1 MIVNAPSEPK
11 WTDANLT
18 PGDPCSAICNID
30 CGLPAKSRTC
40 EAAGDHPPR
49 GSLKRGVF
57 HAL

>member
-18 PGDPCSAICNID
+18 PGDPCSAICTID
-30 CGLPAKSRTC
+30 CGLPARTC
-40 EAAGDHPPR
+40 EAAGDHPLL
-49 GSLKRGVF
+49 GSLKQGVF